1 MKIDVQLFATLRD
14 RAGAKAVSIDISDGA
29 TVAQLIERVA
39 ATYPALAPALPSAI
53 VAVNQ
58 EFAFP
63 PTLLREGDEVALFPP
78 VSGGS
83 EFPERFRITEG
94 AIDLNTIVAEI
105 TLPTT
110 GAVCTFTGTVR
121 GQSAEHETIRLDY
134 EAYSPMAEAKMRQV
148 AQEIHARWPKI
159 EGISIVQRIGRLQV
173 GEFTVLIGVS
183 AGHRYDGVFEAAR
196 YGIDRLKE
204 IVPIW
209 KKEVGPRG
217 EEWIEGHYR
226 PTPADVEDTPVYEP

>member
-1 MKIDVQLFATLRD
+1 MRIDVQLFATLRD
-14 RAGAKAVSIDISDGA
+14 RVGVKSIPVEVAEGA
-29 TVAQLIERVA
+29 TVGQLLDHLA
-39 ATYPALAPALPSAI
+39 AAYPALAPALPSAI

-63 PTLLREGDEVALFPP
+63 PNPIQAHDEVALFPP
-78 VSGGS
+78 VSGGA
-83 EFPERFRITEG
+83 EFAETVHVTDSP
-94 AIDLNTIVAEI
+94 IDLNELVAQV

-121 GQSAEHETIRLDY
+121 GESPERETVRLDY
-134 EAYSPMAEAKMRQV
+134 EAYTPMAEAKMRQV
-148 AQEIHARWPKI
+148 AREIRACWPKI
-159 EGISIVQRIGRLQV
+159 EGISIVQRIGQLGV
-173 GEFTVLIGVS
+173 GEFTVLIAVS

-204 IVPIW
+204 IVPVW
-209 KKEVGPRG
+209 KKEIGPHG

-226 PTPADVEDTPVYEP
+226 PTSADTKDTPIYEP

>member
-1 MKIDVQLFATLRD
+1 MKVDVQLFATLKD
-14 RAGAKAVSIDISDGA
+14 RAGAKSVAVDVPDDA
-29 TVAQLIERVA
+29 TVAHLLDRIA
-39 ATYPALAPALPSAI
+39 AAYPALAPALPSTI

-63 PTLLREGDEVALFPP
+63 PTPLQAGDEIALFPP

-83 EFPERFRITEG
+83 DLPERFEITEG
-94 AIDLNTIVAEI
+94 AIDLNAIVAGV

-121 GQSAEHETIRLDY
+121 GQSSQGETVRLDY
-134 EAYSPMAEAKMRQV
+134 EAYTPMAEAKLRQV
-148 AQEIHARWPKI
+148 AREIRDRWPKI
-159 EGISIVQRIGRLQV
+159 EGISIVQRVGQLNV
-173 GEFTVLIGVS
+173 GEFTVLIAVS

-204 IVPIW
+204 IVPVW
-209 KKEVGPRG
+209 KKEIGSQGQTWV
-217 EEWIEGHYR
+217 EGRYR
-226 PTPADVEDTPVYEP
+226 PTPVDAEHAPVYEP

>member
-1 MKIDVQLFATLRD
+1 MKIDVQLFATLKD
-14 RAGAKAVSIDISDGA
+14 RAGVKSVPVDIPDGA
-29 TVAQLIERVA
+29 TVAQLLEQIA
-39 ATYPALAPALPSAI
+39 AAYPALAPALPSAL

-63 PTLLREGDEVALFPP
+63 PTPLQAHDEVALFPP

-83 EFPERFRITEG
+83 GLPELFEISAG
-94 AIDLNTIVAEI
+94 PIDLNEMVAQV
-105 TLPTT
+105 TLPST

-121 GQSAEHETIRLDY
+121 GQSAGHETIWLDY
-134 EAYSPMAEAKMRQV
+134 EAYTPMAEAKMRQV
-148 AQEIHARWPKI
+148 AQEIRERWPKI

-173 GEFTVLIGVS
+173 GEFTVLIAVS
-183 AGHRYDGVFEAAR
+183 AGHRHDGVFDAAR

-204 IVPIW
+204 IVPVW

-217 EEWIEGHYR
+217 EEWIEGHYH
-226 PTPADVEDTPVYEP
+226 PTETDVS